1 MSRMGSTD
9 YAKELAAKKSLD
21 FIEDGMVVGLGTGS
35 TATRFIKLLG
45 ECVKPGLKIR
55 AIASSNT
62 SKELA
67 ESLSIPVI
75 DFQQCP
81 EIDVTIAG
89 ADEIA
94 PALAPVKRGGGA

>member
-1 MSRMGSTD
+1 MSSTD

-35 TATRFIKLLG
+35 TATCFIKLLG
-45 ECVKPGLKIR
+45 ERVKRGLNIR

-75 DFQQCP
+75 DFLRARQA
-81 EIDVTIAG
+81 ELMKVVVGSVANN
-89 ADEIA
+89 E
-94 PALAPVKRGGGA
+94 PACSI